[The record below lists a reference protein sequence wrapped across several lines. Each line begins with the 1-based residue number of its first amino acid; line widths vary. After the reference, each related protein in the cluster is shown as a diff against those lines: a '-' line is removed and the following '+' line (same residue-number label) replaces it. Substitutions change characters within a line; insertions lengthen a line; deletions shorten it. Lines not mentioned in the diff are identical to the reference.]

1 MDAFGTRLWQ
11 EFAEQ
16 WDELRRVIGFSAPL
30 TNLPGWM
37 APGLALGAL
46 LALALAAGIA
56 LLSLSGLLAALLV
69 AHLVLDRVFGV
80 TIALAPPSV

>member
-1 MDAFGTRLWQ
+1 MDAFGTRLW
-11 EFAEQ
+11 EDFAEQ
-16 WDELRRVIGFSAPL
+16 WDELRRLIGFSAPL

-56 LLSLSGLLAALLV
+56 LLSLGGLLAALLV